1 MRRKYKPTRRDVLKF
16 GGMAMAVAAADQ
28 IGWPTVAS
36 ASPQAVPRGTARN
49 CIFIELPG
57 AISPMECWDL
67 KETRETPKDLDI
79 EHVLGDLYMSK
90 TLFPNYADWAPRT
103 TFVRSMRAPELAH
116 FTGQYH
122 TQTGRSLNAAV
133 AKEIP
138 AFGSVVAAELDHE
151 RRDKDAFPT
160 YMSLGLG
167 NARVGAIGAGFFP
180 PQFTGI
186 DLDPNSAF
194 DSFGNSKP
202 GETADQALVERYDAL
217 MKLSAVSPAVRA
229 SLGDKASDYRA
240 FYENAYRILEDP
252 RWKKVFD
259 VSEEDLARYA
269 NGFGK
274 GCILARNI
282 IAADAGTRL
291 AYVIDGR
298 QPWDHHSFIFDRT
311 KRSNHYVT
319 CLAWDNA
326 FSNLIKD
333 LDALPGVEP
342 GKTLLDETL
351 VVAASEFGRMPYM
364 NNVEGRDHYGET
376 FTTLFIGGGVKKET
390 QIIGATNEDCS
401 KCIDNGWKH
410 SEQPAMDNVI
420 GTVYSALG
428 IDWTKRYEN
437 TPSGRSYAYV
447 QTAPI
452 GGGEMLSSD
461 AIDEIFG

>member
-1 MRRKYKPTRRDVLKF
+1 MRRRHKPTRRDVLKF
-16 GGMAMAVAAADQ
+16 GGMALAATAADQ
-28 IGWPTVAS
+28 IGWPKLVS
-36 ASPQAVPRGTARN
+36 ASPQASPRGTARN

-79 EHVLGDLYMSK
+79 RKVTSDLYMSK

-116 FTGQYH
+116 FIGQYH
-122 TQTGRSLNAAV
+122 TQTGRSLNQAV

-151 RRDKDAFPT
+151 RRDTDSFPT
-160 YMSLGLG
+160 YMSMGLG
-167 NARVGAIGAGFFP
+167 KARVGSIGAGFFP
-180 PQFTGI
+180 PRFTGI
-186 DLDPNSAF
+186 DLDPASAS
-194 DSFGNSKP
+194 DSFRTKP
-202 GETADQALVERYDAL
+202 GESADAVLVERYDAL
-217 MKLSAVSPAVRA
+217 MKLSEVSPAVRA
-229 SLGDKASDYRA
+229 SLGEKASDYKT
-240 FYENAYRILEDP
+240 FYQNAYRILDDP

-259 VSEEDLARYA
+259 VGEEEKERYA
-269 NGFGK
+269 NGFGM
-274 GCILARNI
+274 GCILAKNF

-291 AYVIDGR
+291 VYVIDGR

-333 LDALPGVEP
+333 LDSMPGHEP
-342 GKTLLDETL
+342 GKSLLDETL

-376 FTTLFIGGGVKKET
+376 FTTLFLGGGVKKET

-401 KCIDNGWKH
+401 KCIDPGWKH
-410 SEQPAMDNVI
+410 PEQPAMDNVI

-428 IDWTKRYEN
+428 IDWTKTIEN
-437 TPSGRSYAYV
+437 TPSGRAYHYV

-452 GGGEMLSSD
+452 GGGEFISGD
-461 AIDEIFG
+461 AIDEIFE

>member
-1 MRRKYKPTRRDVLKF
+1 MRRLEKPTRRDMLKF
-16 GGMAMAVAAADQ
+16 GGMAVAAAAADQ
-28 IGWPTVAS
+28 IGWPRLAS
-36 ASPQAVPRGTARN
+36 AAPQASPRGTARN
-49 CIFIELPG
+49 VIFIELPG

-67 KETRETPKDLDI
+67 KDTRETPKDLD
-79 EHVLGDLYMSK
+79 VQKVTSDLYLSK

-122 TQTGRSLNAAV
+122 TQTGRSLNQAV

-151 RRDKDAFPT
+151 RRDTDAFPT
-160 YMSLGLG
+160 YISMGLG
-167 NARVGAIGAGFFP
+167 KARVGAIGAGFFP

-186 DLDPNSAF
+186 DLDPAAAF
-194 DSFGNSKP
+194 DSFGAKP
-202 GETADQALVERYDAL
+202 GESANAALIERYDAL
-217 MKLSAVSPAVRA
+217 MKLSEVSPAVRS

-240 FYENAYRILEDP
+240 FYQNAYRILDDP
-252 RWKKVFD
+252 RWKKIFD
-259 VSEEDLARYA
+259 VSEEEKERYA
-269 NGFGK
+269 NGFGL
-274 GCILARNI
+274 GCILAKNI

-333 LDALPGVEP
+333 LDAMPGREP
-342 GKTLLDETL
+342 GNSLLDETL

-376 FTTLFIGGGVKKET
+376 FTTLFIGGGVRKET
-390 QIIGATNEDCS
+390 RIIGATNEDCS
-401 KCIDNGWKH
+401 KCIDTGWEH
-410 SEQPAMDNVI
+410 REQPAMDNVI
-420 GTVYSALG
+420 ATVYSALG
-428 IDWTKRYEN
+428 IDWTKRIEN
-437 TPSGRSYAYV
+437 TPSGRAYNFL

-452 GGGEMLSSD
+452 GGGEMLSGD
-461 AIDEIFG
+461 AIDGIFG

>member
-1 MRRKYKPTRRDVLKF
+1 MVSKPTRREILKF
-16 GGMAMAVAAADQ
+16 GGMALAATAADQ
-28 IGWPTVAS
+28 LGWPKLLS
-36 ASPQAVPRGTARN
+36 ASSRAQPRRTARN

-67 KETRETPKDLDI
+67 KETKETPKDLDVQ
-79 EHVLGDLYMSK
+79 HVVGDLFISK
-90 TLFPNYADWAPRT
+90 TLFPNFRSWAPRT

-122 TQTGRSLNAAV
+122 TQTGRSLNQAV

-138 AFGSVVAAELDHE
+138 AFGSVVAAELDEE
-151 RRDKDAFPT
+151 RRDTDAFPT
-160 YMSLGLG
+160 YMSMGLG

-194 DSFGNSKP
+194 ENFGSTS
-202 GETADQALVERYDAL
+202 GSTADRVLVERYDAL
-217 MKLSAVSPAVRA
+217 LKLSEVSPAVRS

-240 FYENAYRILEDP
+240 FYENAYRILDDL
-252 RWKKVFD
+252 RWKSVFD
-259 VSEEDLARYA
+259 VSEEEKNRYS

-274 GCILARNI
+274 GCILAKNI
-282 IAADAGTRL
+282 IAADAGTRFV
-291 AYVIDGR
+291 YVIDGR
-298 QPWDHHSFIFDRT
+298 QPWDHHSFIFDRS
-311 KRSNHYVT
+311 KKSNHYVE

-333 LDALPGVEP
+333 LSAMPGVEP
-342 GKTLLDETL
+342 GNTLLDETL

-376 FTTLFIGGGVKKET
+376 FTTLFIGGGVKKEA

-401 KCIDNGWKH
+401 KCIDTGWKH
-410 SEQPAMDNVI
+410 REQPAMDNVI

-437 TPSGRSYAYV
+437 TPSGRAYDYV

-452 GGGEMLSSD
+452 GGGEIISGD
-461 AIDEIFG
+461 TIDEIFE